1 MELPP
6 DISTLHSLIRELIA
20 TNQALRS
27 RVESL
32 ELELKEL
39 RAQLSSDSKNSHRP
53 PSSDG
58 YRKRAAL
65 PKKKKKRGGQS
76 GHRGSTLKMVAEPDQ
91 QLELRPRQCRC
102 GTSLNPDDSL
112 LVERRQVFDLPD
124 PKLEVIEYQQYAI
137 SCPCCGELC
146 KADFP
151 LEVRGPVQYGSRVK
165 AFAVLLSNSFSLS
178 YSKISQLFD
187 DLYGYPINGNTLF
200 RANKDAYEALA
211 ASEQAIKDQ
220 LCQAEVAHG
229 DESGLRIEGKLQWVH
244 SLSSEKLTYLFIHPK
259 RGRRALESEHS
270 LLPKLSN
277 WLVHDCWASY
287 FPFEGVKHALCGA
300 HILRELQALTER
312 KSHWAEQMQKL
323 LIDLYIQSHR
333 GTDAIKATRQIQKR
347 FERICYGADLEEPEP
362 IPRARGRPKTSKG
375 RNLLNRLIKYQDALL
390 AFAFHNEVP
399 FTNNLAERDIRTVKL
414 KQKVAGCFRTTQ
426 GAKYYARIQGFI
438 STARKNQQN
447 TFKQLKGAFAGNT
460 FLTQST

>member
-1 MELPP
+1 M
-6 DISTLHSLIRELIA
+6 
-20 TNQALRS
+20 
-27 RVESL
+27 
-32 ELELKEL
+32 

-65 PKKKKKRGGQS
+65 PKKKKKRGGQR
-76 GHRGSTLKMVAEPDQ
+76 GHKGSTLKMVAEPDQ
-91 QLELRPRQCRC
+91 RVELRPRQCRC
-102 GTSLNPDDSL
+102 GASLIPQDSV
-112 LVERRQVFDLPD
+112 LVERRQVFDLPE

-137 SCPCCGELC
+137 ACPCCSALC

-151 LEVRGPVQYGSRVK
+151 AEVRAPVQYGSGVK

-178 YSKISQLFD
+178 YSKISQLFK

-200 RANKDAYEALA
+200 RANIDAYEALA
-211 ASEQAIKDQ
+211 ASEELIKAQ
-220 LCQAEVAHG
+220 LCQAAVAHA
-229 DESGLRIEGKLQWVH
+229 DESGLRVEGKLQWVH
-244 SLSSEKLTYLFIHPK
+244 SLSSERLTYLFVHPK
-259 RGRRALESEHS
+259 RGRKALESEHS
-270 LLPKLSN
+270 LLPKLKG

-300 HILRELQALTER
+300 HIVRELQALIDR
-312 KSHWAEQMQKL
+312 KSHWAEQMQKF
-323 LIDLYIQSHR
+323 LIDLYKKSHG

-347 FERICYGADLEEPEP
+347 FDRICDGADLEEPEP
-362 IPRARGRPKTSKG
+362 IPRARGKPKNSKG
-375 RNLLNRLIKYQDALL
+375 RNLLNRLMRYQDPLL
-390 AFAFHNEVP
+390 AFAFHQQVP
-399 FTNNLAERDIRTVKL
+399 FTNNLAERDIRPVKL

-426 GAKYYARIQGFI
+426 GANYYARIQGFI

-447 TFKQLKGAFAGNT
+447 TFKELKRAFSGNT